1 MSHSWSL
8 ACFFIMDGITEYVL
22 LFSNEWKTETK
33 STPYSNIYRLYHK
46 DITKIEPGL
55 VPLTKAQFSPPAI
68 IRAGATAKHSTM
80 LLDVRYHTQNT

>member
-33 STPYSNIYRLYHK
+33 YRLYHK